1 MTRWPLPRMTS
12 WGEIG
17 EAVVDR
23 VVRLPIEDD
32 AIKKGMRDNLHL
44 TTIEEEEDK
53 REGPSIYYV
62 RANEE
67 GVVEKRTK

>member
-1 MTRWPLPRMTS
+1 M
-12 WGEIG
+12 
-17 EAVVDR
+17 VDR